1 MEIND
6 LLKKVLEKSASD
18 LHLIVGNAPV
28 LRIHGDLVVQ
38 KDLPVVTQVEAQ
50 QMLSAITTQEH
61 IDFFNKEKELDF
73 AYSIPGLSRFRVN
86 VLRQRGTLS
95 FAFRLVPFKIPTLDE
110 LGMPPILKQLALK
123 KRGLIL
129 VTGQTGSGKS
139 TTMAALINYLN
150 ENEARN
156 IITIEEPIEFLHQ
169 NKKCVIAQ
177 REVGSDTYSF
187 SKALIYALRHD
198 PDVLVVGE
206 MRDLATISTAITAAE
221 TGHLVFG
228 TLHTYDA
235 PQTID
240 RMIDVFPSDQQP
252 QIRIQV
258 AQIIEAVISQTL
270 IHKVGGGRVAAL
282 EIMVG
287 NQATRYLIREG
298 KAHQL
303 HSAMQTASRE
313 GMQILDQALAN
324 LVATGKISKEDAMLN
339 SSDVDQLKTFL
350 NAGYSNGRN

>member
-6 LLKKVLEKSASD
+6 LLKRVLEKSASD
-18 LHLIVGNAPV
+18 LHLIVGTSPV

-38 KDLPVVTQVEAQ
+38 KDLPMITQEEAM
-50 QMLSAITTQEH
+50 QMLSTITTQEH
-61 IDFFNKEKELDF
+61 IDFFNKERELDF
-73 AYSIPGLSRFRVN
+73 AYSVPGLSRFRVN

-198 PDVLVVGE
+198 PDVVVVGE
-206 MRDLATISTAITAAE
+206 MRDLSTISTAITAAE

-228 TLHTYDA
+228 TLHTYNA

-240 RMIDVFPSDQQP
+240 RIVDVFPSEQQP

-270 IHKVGGGRVAAL
+270 IHKIGGGRVAAM
-282 EIMVG
+282 EIMIG
-287 NQATRYLIREG
+287 TQATRYLIREG

-303 HSAMQTASRE
+303 HSAMQTAARE

-324 LVATGKISKEDAMLN
+324 LVGTGKITKEDAMLN
-339 SSDVDQLKTFL
+339 AADVDQLKTFL
-350 NAGYSNGRN
+350 NAGYSRN

>member
-6 LLKKVLEKSASD
+6 LLKRVLEKSASD
-18 LHLIVGNAPV
+18 LHLIVGTSPV

-38 KDLPVVTQVEAQ
+38 KDLPVITQEEAM
-50 QMLSAITTQEH
+50 QMLSTITTQEH
-61 IDFFNKEKELDF
+61 IDFFNKERELDF
-73 AYSIPGLSRFRVN
+73 AYSVPGLSRFRVN

-198 PDVLVVGE
+198 PDVVVVGE
-206 MRDLATISTAITAAE
+206 MRDLSTISTAITAAE

-228 TLHTYDA
+228 TLHTYNA

-240 RMIDVFPSDQQP
+240 RIVDVFPSEQQP

-270 IHKVGGGRVAAL
+270 IHKIGGGRVAAM
-282 EIMVG
+282 EIMIG
-287 NQATRYLIREG
+287 TQATRYLIREG

-303 HSAMQTASRE
+303 HSAMQTAARE

-324 LVATGKISKEDAMLN
+324 LVGTGKITKEDAMLN
-339 SSDVDQLKTFL
+339 AADVDQLKTFL
-350 NAGYSNGRN
+350 NAGYSRN

>member
-6 LLKKVLEKSASD
+6 LLKRVLETGASD
-18 LHLIVGNAPV
+18 LHIIVGNPPV
-28 LRIHGDLVVQ
+28 LRIHGDLIVQ
-38 KDLPVVTQVEAQ
+38 KDLPVVSQAEAQ
-50 QMLSAITTQEH
+50 QMLSAITTPEH
-61 IDFFNKEKELDF
+61 IDFFNKERELDF
-73 AYSIPGLSRFRVN
+73 AYSVAGLSRFRVN

-95 FAFRLVPFKIPTLDE
+95 FAFRLVPFKIPTLEE
-110 LGMPPILKQLALK
+110 LGMPPVLKQLALK

-129 VTGQTGSGKS
+129 ITGQTGSGKS

-150 ENEARN
+150 ESESRN

-177 REVGSDTYSF
+177 REVGSDTHSF
-187 SKALIYALRHD
+187 SKALVYALRHD

-206 MRDLATISTAITAAE
+206 MRDLATISTALTAAE

-240 RMIDVFPSDQQP
+240 RIIDVFPSEQQP

-270 IHKVGGGRVAAL
+270 IHKIGGGRVAAL
-282 EIMVG
+282 EIMLG
-287 NQATRYLIREG
+287 TQATRYLIREG

-303 HSAMQTASRE
+303 HSTMQTASRE

-324 LVATGKISKEDAMLN
+324 LVSAGKITKEDAMLN
-339 SSDVDQLKTFL
+339 SADVDQLKTFL
-350 NAGYSNGRN
+350 NASYTKN